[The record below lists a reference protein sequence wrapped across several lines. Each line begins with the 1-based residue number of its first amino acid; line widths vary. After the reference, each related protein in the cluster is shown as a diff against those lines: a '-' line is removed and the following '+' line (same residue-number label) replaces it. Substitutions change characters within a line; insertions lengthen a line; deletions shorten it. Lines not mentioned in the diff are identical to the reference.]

1 MQIIW
6 YGAHCF
12 KLISPEV
19 TILTDPF
26 SPAKLGFKN
35 PRITSEIVIFSSS
48 QQEEKKISSEAFILS
63 TPGEV
68 GIKDVFIY
76 GFPHLE
82 GKNPKTIFKLN
93 IEDLK
98 ICFLG
103 EITEALADEEVE
115 KLGEIDILILPISK
129 NTLSFKKALEI
140 VKEIEPTLIIPQY
153 GKDKNEISEF
163 VKELGKKNL
172 EEVDKLKIKKKDLVD
187 DKTEII
193 ILKPNL

>member
-48 QQEEKKISSEAFILS
+48 QQEEKKISSETFILS

-76 GFPHLE
+76 GLPHFE
-82 GKNPKTIFKLN
+82 GKNLKTIFKLN

-103 EITEALADEEVE
+103 EIAEALADEEVE
-115 KLGEIDILILPISK
+115 KLGEVDILILPISK

-172 EEVDKLKIKKKDLVD
+172 EEIDKLKIKKKDLVD